1 MYDHAISC
9 KRAAEVI
16 SSLHRYY
23 LKEVGSIWKNGD
35 NTNKRCAFGVD
46 DPTWE
51 KVEVV
56 LFAVHDH
63 CVPRVV
69 PALPVKC
76 QID

>member
-1 MYDHAISC
+1 MDDHAISC

-23 LKEVGSIWKNGD
+23 LREVGFSSEKDDI
-35 NTNKRCAFGVD
+35 TNKRCAFGVD
-46 DPTWE
+46 DSTWE

-63 CVPRVV
+63 RVPRVV
-69 PALPVKC
+69 PALPVKR